1 MSLTYR
7 LESLITGMCG
17 NMDEATL
24 KTVIM
29 KSIPENSGWYVSWD
43 PTSLSDEKVFGDS
56 SQRMVLD
63 GIRRA
68 VSSGHSIDI
77 KHADFLVGDWP
88 HGLLFYNLL
97 LRLYAKWREHQPSGA
112 SDTDSTSGS
121 VHSEPDLD
129 MGVPQHDLGDI
140 HAKLNALRMSMR
152 K

>member
-7 LESLITGMCG
+7 LEILITIMCG
-17 NMDEATL
+17 NMDESTL
-24 KTVIM
+24 KAVLLAT
-29 KSIPENSGWYVSWD
+29 IPVTWYVSWD
-43 PTSLSDEKVFGDS
+43 PTSESDEKVFGGS
-56 SQRMVLD
+56 NYRMVLD
-63 GIRRA
+63 GIRTA
-68 VSSGHSIDI
+68 VSSGHWRDI
-77 KHADFLVGDWP
+77 QHADFLVGDWP

-97 LRLYAKWREHQPSGA
+97 LRLYAKWRDLHLLAA

-129 MGVPQHDLGDI
+129 MGVPQHGLGA